1 MPPPDAVCL
10 SKLVAPLSFVPGPV
24 VTGFN
29 SLSFMSGGFLV
40 PFPQFFPY
48 ARWLQWVSHFKYFL
62 QVR

>member
-1 MPPPDAVCL
+1 MWCSL
-10 SKLVAPLSFVPGPV
+10 SNLVPSLFFVV
-24 VTGFN
+24 AGFN

-62 QVR
+62 QVG